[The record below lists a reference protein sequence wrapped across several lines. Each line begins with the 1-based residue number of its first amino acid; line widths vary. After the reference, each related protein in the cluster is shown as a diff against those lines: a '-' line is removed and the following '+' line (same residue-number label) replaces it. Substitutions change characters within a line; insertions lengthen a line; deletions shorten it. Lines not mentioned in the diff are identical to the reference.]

1 MRFFFL
7 PDLEGG
13 NFLFKEGVGAG
24 ANDVDGVVN
33 FEVVRGEEDFSGFFL
48 GVIGEDGMEK
58 FEIFQEGH

>member
-1 MRFFFL
+1 M
-7 PDLEGG
+7 
-13 NFLFKEGVGAG
+13 FKEGVGAG